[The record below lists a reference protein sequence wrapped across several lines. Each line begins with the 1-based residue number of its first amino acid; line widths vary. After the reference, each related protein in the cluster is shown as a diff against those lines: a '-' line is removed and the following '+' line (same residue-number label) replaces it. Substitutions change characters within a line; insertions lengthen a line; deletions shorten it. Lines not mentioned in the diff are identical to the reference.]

1 MLFTHLVPYHVVIGQ
16 VSPSMAYLGCFAE
29 RCGVEI
35 AEDLEAQLGRQGGE
49 EVDFEEVTDVG
60 RDE

>member
-1 MLFTHLVPYHVVIGQ
+1 
-16 VSPSMAYLGCFAE
+16 MAYLGCFAE
-29 RCGVEI
+29 RRGVEI

-49 EVDFEEVTDVG
+49 EVDFEEVADVG